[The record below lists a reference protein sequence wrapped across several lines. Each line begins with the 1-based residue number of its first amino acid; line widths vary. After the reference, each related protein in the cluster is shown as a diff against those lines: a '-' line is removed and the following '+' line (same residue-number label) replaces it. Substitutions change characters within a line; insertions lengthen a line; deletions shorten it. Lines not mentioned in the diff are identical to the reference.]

1 MALGKLLNISVPQF
15 PYLSLSSELYKNVE
29 HKFIR
34 HLSGYILLLSNI
46 LILSI
51 KNLLKIPTDLEI
63 LLFTHIMF
71 VCMESWFS
79 NFCVHHFYYISDF
92 FSAIIF
98 FSRIHPSYIPLV
110 KIW

>member
-15 PYLSLSSELYKNVE
+15 PYLSLSSEPYKNVE

-51 KNLLKIPTDLEI
+51 KNL
-63 LLFTHIMF
+63 
-71 VCMESWFS
+71 
-79 NFCVHHFYYISDF
+79 
-92 FSAIIF
+92 
-98 FSRIHPSYIPLV
+98 
-110 KIW
+110 